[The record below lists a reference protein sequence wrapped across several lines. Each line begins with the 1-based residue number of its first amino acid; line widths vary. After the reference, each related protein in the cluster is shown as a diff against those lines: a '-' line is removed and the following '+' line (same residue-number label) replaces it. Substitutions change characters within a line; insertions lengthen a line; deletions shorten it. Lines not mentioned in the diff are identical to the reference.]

1 MEYEVSVDKDWV
13 MGEVARTAAY
23 VGAKTGDEAA
33 YDRIRT
39 VKEDEELLS
48 RHWAEAKS
56 SVIDA
61 MKEWVRSEE
70 EADGAWRVRLR
81 LPRLFPSSLLG
92 SLTAE
97 LRAAMTYQVLQAWF
111 MVTNKEEAE
120 AYAQLAAGCL
130 TSAAKMALH
139 RERPQRP

>member
-1 MEYEVSVDKDWV
+1 MEYEVTVEKDWV
-13 MGEVARTAAY
+13 MGEVARTADY
-23 VGAKTGDEAA
+23 VGAKTGDEAT
-33 YDRIRT
+33 YERIRT
-39 VKEDEELLS
+39 VEEDEELLS
-48 RHWAEAKS
+48 RHWVEAKS

-61 MKEWVRSEE
+61 MKEWLESEE
-70 EADGAWRVRLR
+70 EADGAWHVRLR
-81 LPRLFPSSLLG
+81 LPRLFPSSLLR

-97 LRAAMTYQVLQAWF
+97 LRAAMAYHVLQAWF

-130 TSAAKMALH
+130 ASAEKMALH